1 MAGMTEI
8 CTRNPNVHGA
18 NPLLQDNPAMTL
30 NSISVDR
37 QLCQFILYR
46 RMSNMILV
54 AQQVFALKACNV
66 VIKVLAEMMFYCE
79 LAVSITVDFCHIM
92 SFCIIKSSGTAVGGK
107 AVFPRYSPIAY
118 ILLPQQAT
126 LLYL

>member
-1 MAGMTEI
+1 
-8 CTRNPNVHGA
+8 
-18 NPLLQDNPAMTL
+18 
-30 NSISVDR
+30 
-37 QLCQFILYR
+37 
-46 RMSNMILV
+46 MILV

-66 VIKVLAEMMFYCE
+66 VLKVLAKMMFCCE
-79 LAVSITVDFCHIM
+79 LAVPLLFVSITVDFCHIM

-107 AVFPRYSPIAY
+107 AVFPRDSPIAY

>member
-30 NSISVDR
+30 NSISVYR

-79 LAVSITVDFCHIM
+79 LAVPLLFVSITVDFCHIM
-92 SFCIIKSSGTAVGGK
+92 SFCIIKNSGTAVGGK
-107 AVFPRYSPIAY
+107 AVFPVIH
-118 ILLPQQAT
+118 L
-126 LLYL
+126 